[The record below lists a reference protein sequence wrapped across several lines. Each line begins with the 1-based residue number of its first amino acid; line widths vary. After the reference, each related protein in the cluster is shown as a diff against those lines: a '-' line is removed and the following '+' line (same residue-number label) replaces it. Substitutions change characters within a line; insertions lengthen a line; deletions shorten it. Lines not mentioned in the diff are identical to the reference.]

1 MKKQTERGE
10 DGIVKV
16 KPKRGYPPMRNGC
29 VNEGAGGGGNQA
41 QALPHLAVSSSA
53 SPLASQGLSFL
64 IRKVGE

>member
-29 VNEGAGGGGNQA
+29 VNEGAGGWWKSG
-41 QALPHLAVSSSA
+41 P
-53 SPLASQGLSFL
+53 SPATFGCVIFCKSLSLSGPQFPYP
-64 IRKVGE
+64 

>member
-29 VNEGAGGGGNQA
+29 VNEGAGGVEIRPKPCHIW
-41 QALPHLAVSSSA
+41 LCHLLQV
-53 SPLASQGLSFL
+53 P
-64 IRKVGE
+64 